1 MLLFRWGLVRSTTH
15 EWGREK
21 VCPFIQVL
29 LHFFLFFIHLFFR
42 QSIHSFFRSSV
53 QSSSPFI
60 HWLSEWVSEWMFEW
74 FIHSFVPIFIFSLTC
89 SLWFFPIWPGTKNR
103 GRLRCPW
110 LEEREWGGGGGLR
123 RWGVMEGKISVTF
136 PGTSKK
142 WRNEAASSL
151 SSCDFLLRQDVRHW
165 CN

>member
-1 MLLFRWGLVRSTTH
+1 MPIHSSLNSLFHLL
-15 EWGREK
+15 
-21 VCPFIQVL
+21 
-29 LHFFLFFIHLFFR
+29 FIHLFFR
-42 QSIHSFFRSSV
+42 KSIHSFVRSSV
-53 QSSSPFI
+53 ESSSPFI
-60 HWLSEWVSEWMFEW
+60 HWLSDWVSEWVRGCLNAS
-74 FIHSFVPIFIFSLTC
+74 FIHSFVPFFIFSLTC

-110 LEEREWGGGGGLR
+110 LEEKGWGGGGEVGGLR
-123 RWGVMEGKISVTF
+123 RWGVMEGKISVTS

-151 SSCDFLLRQDVRHW
+151 SSCDFLPRPWFFAQDVRHW